1 MNKSLL
7 VTRPNHDYATN
18 YLCFWSKYVIDE
30 ATEKHIPV
38 YDLKGIKATKAK
50 FDSFLKSRQPGFLFL
65 NGHGN
70 ATTITGFNNE
80 PLLKSDTVQ
89 KFAKD
94 TIVYAR
100 SCDAGKILG
109 VKLIESGTRVF
120 IGYKRKFLCGWTPSK
135 VTKPLTD
142 TLAKLFLEPSNLVPT
157 TLLKGHTAKKAHERS
172 KSAMQKNFRRMIS
185 TAATDEERYAA
196 RWLYG
201 NMKCQVLY
209 GDQNAAL

>member
-7 VTRPNHDYATN
+7 ITRPNHDCATN
-18 YLCFWSKYVIDE
+18 YLYFWSQYVINE
-30 ATEKHIPV
+30 AAKKHIPV
-38 YDLKGIKATKAK
+38 YDLKRIKATRAE
-50 FDSFLKSRQPGFLFL
+50 FDSFLRSRQPGFIFF

-80 PLLKSDTVQ
+80 PLLGSNIIQ
-89 KFAKD
+89 KFVKD
-94 TIVYAR
+94 TIIYAR
-100 SCDAGKILG
+100 SCEAGKILG
-109 VKLIESGTRVF
+109 IKLIENGTRVF
-120 IGYKRKFLCGWTPSK
+120 IGYKRKFLCGLTPSK
-135 VTKPLTD
+135 ITKPLTD
-142 TLAKLFLEPSNLVPT
+142 PLAKLFLEPSNLVPT
-157 TLLKGHTAKKAHERS
+157 TLIKGHTAKKAHERS

-185 TAATDEERYAA
+185 TAATEEERYAA